1 MKEHKMSEHTCNNTP
16 VTMKLEGKIDGLF
29 GQGICGWVWCP
40 DMPQQ
45 RLWVEAVVDGCSMG
59 IARAENYHP
68 DAAGCADACY
78 GFWIALPAFV
88 RTEAGQI
95 QVQVANSGA
104 TFAPPL
110 CLKSQKPTGKEKNKP
125 QLTRVYSDGGL
136 RLSGWAVDPG
146 APDEEVRVRAWHNG
160 RRILSQIADSRR
172 FDPDISDG
180 HGFDITLPLEFA
192 DGELHII
199 EVTDDKGIPLSGSP
213 VAVKVLTDGILGW
226 VKQQQITPA
235 NIDFVREMIGQYEK
249 CFSHSVGFLL
259 YPQWRKCFPA
269 LVEHAGDAAA
279 SSAAPTL
286 PVCPA
291 SATLAQLRRIAGGHE
306 GVILLA
312 GGSALYPEAQHL
324 LHECARTS
332 GAALVYADADTHDG
346 ADRGKEG
353 SATVPRFKPAWDPF
367 LFAGSDYLDTVYIR
381 SDFLSQVDFP
391 EHIHSLELRTRLI
404 LAAAE
409 QGKISPTPAGI
420 VHLPQVLSRAEAQSL
435 DAQEHSLRCEILT
448 QWYAHAGIKAH
459 IEPHSAGGCT
469 SCNQVGF
476 ALQEEKRVSIIIPT
490 RDRADLLRVCLESLW
505 HHTSY
510 AHTEIIIVDNA
521 SCEAETM
528 ALFAQAREKG
538 ARVLEYPHPFNY
550 SAMNNMAAQHAT
562 GEVLCFLNNDTEVIT
577 PDWLEQMLAIL
588 EQPGVGAVGAK
599 LLWPNN
605 LIQHGGVVV
614 GPHQLA
620 AHVGNQWH
628 TDAPGY
634 MGRAQLV
641 QQWSAV
647 TAACLL
653 TPRQLFLDSG
663 SFDVLNFPV
672 AFNDVDYCLR
682 LRQRGKHV
690 VWTPQARLY
699 HHESA
704 SRGSD
709 TRKHDQA
716 RNRMEMW
723 NFRDKWG
730 EYADPFYNPNLT
742 LSTVS
747 EPFNGLALP
756 PRNRECRT

>member
-1 MKEHKMSEHTCNNTP
+1 
-16 VTMKLEGKIDGLF
+16 
-29 GQGICGWVWCP
+29 
-40 DMPQQ
+40 
-45 RLWVEAVVDGCSMG
+45 
-59 IARAENYHP
+59 
-68 DAAGCADACY
+68 
-78 GFWIALPAFV
+78 
-88 RTEAGQI
+88 
-95 QVQVANSGA
+95 
-104 TFAPPL
+104 
-110 CLKSQKPTGKEKNKP
+110 
-125 QLTRVYSDGGL
+125 
-136 RLSGWAVDPG
+136 
-146 APDEEVRVRAWHNG
+146 
-160 RRILSQIADSRR
+160 
-172 FDPDISDG
+172 
-180 HGFDITLPLEFA
+180 
-192 DGELHII
+192 
-199 EVTDDKGIPLSGSP
+199 
-213 VAVKVLTDGILGW
+213 
-226 VKQQQITPA
+226 
-235 NIDFVREMIGQYEK
+235 
-249 CFSHSVGFLL
+249 
-259 YPQWRKCFPA
+259 
-269 LVEHAGDAAA
+269 
-279 SSAAPTL
+279 
-286 PVCPA
+286 
-291 SATLAQLRRIAGGHE
+291 
-306 GVILLA
+306 
-312 GGSALYPEAQHL
+312 
-324 LHECARTS
+324 
-332 GAALVYADADTHDG
+332 
-346 ADRGKEG
+346 
-353 SATVPRFKPAWDPF
+353 
-367 LFAGSDYLDTVYIR
+367 
-381 SDFLSQVDFP
+381 
-391 EHIHSLELRTRLI
+391 
-404 LAAAE
+404 
-409 QGKISPTPAGI
+409 
-420 VHLPQVLSRAEAQSL
+420 
-435 DAQEHSLRCEILT
+435 
-448 QWYAHAGIKAH
+448 
-459 IEPHSAGGCT
+459 
-469 SCNQVGF
+469 VGF

-538 ARVLEYPHPFNY
+538 ARVVEYPHPFNY

-756 PRNRECRT
+756 PRNREYRT